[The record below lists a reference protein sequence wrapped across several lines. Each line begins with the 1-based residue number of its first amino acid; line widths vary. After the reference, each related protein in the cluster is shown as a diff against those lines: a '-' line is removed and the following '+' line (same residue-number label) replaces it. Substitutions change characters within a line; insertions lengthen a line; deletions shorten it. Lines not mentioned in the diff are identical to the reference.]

1 MKVIAIQ
8 DAPNID
14 TTISWAKQFNIER
27 AYQKGDIFEVRERI
41 HETHKKYKNGL
52 VIFNNYIN
60 KPMEVNPDNF
70 ITLDDYRNIK
80 INQIIE

>member
-14 TTISWAKQFNIER
+14 TTISWAKEFNIER
-27 AYQKGDIFEVRERI
+27 AYQKGDIF
-41 HETHKKYKNGL
+41 ETHKKYKNGL

-70 ITLDDYRNIK
+70 IKLDDYRMIK

>member
-8 DAPNID
+8 NAPNID
-14 TTISWAKQFNIER
+14 TTISWAKEFNIER
-27 AYQKGDIFEVRERI
+27 AYQKGDIFE
-41 HETHKKYKNGL
+41 THKKYKNGL
-52 VIFNNYIN
+52 VIFNHYIN

-70 ITLDDYRNIK
+70 ITLDDYRMIK

>member
-8 DAPNID
+8 DTPNID
-14 TTISWAKQFNIER
+14 TTISWAKEFNIER
-27 AYQKGDIFEVRERI
+27 AYQKGDIF
-41 HETHKKYKNGL
+41 ETHKKYKNGL
-52 VIFNNYIN
+52 VIFNNYTN

-70 ITLDDYRNIK
+70 ITLDDYRMIK